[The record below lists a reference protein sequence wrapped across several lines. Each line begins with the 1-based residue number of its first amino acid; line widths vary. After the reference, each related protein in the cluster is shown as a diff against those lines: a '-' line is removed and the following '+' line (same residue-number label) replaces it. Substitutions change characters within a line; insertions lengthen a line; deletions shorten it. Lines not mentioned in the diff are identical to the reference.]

1 MKRLFL
7 FLTNIFLT
15 AFLFSQSWY
24 SGEYWF
30 DRNYSQKVAF
40 SCSNEMSDFNFNA
53 SALNPGFHTLNLH
66 LNNSGGW
73 CAPLSYGFYKID
85 SQFLNNTSSDVT
97 YKCWFDRDYSSIQ
110 SGNISNGMIA
120 LPTENIEVGLHT
132 LYIAIENAGTQSG
145 LYSYAFYKFANSDLE
160 NPNSVALSYS
170 YWFDN
175 DDAHKITGQL
185 QNGLLML
192 DTDTLSVGDHYLN
205 IQVNNV
211 TPSHLYRVPFYKA
224 PPTFVVSSLTDTLQ
238 GYVDG
243 LGEFDSLSVVQ
254 ISAVANPC
262 YEFVSWNDGNTDN
275 PREFT
280 LTKDT
285 VFTALFEEIE
295 FVTELSATICQ

>member
-66 LNNSGGW
+66 LNNSGVW

-120 LPTENIEVGLHT
+120 LPTENLEVGLHT

-145 LYSYAFYKFANSDLE
+145 LYSYAFYKFSNSDLE

-170 YWFDN
+170 
-175 DDAHKITGQL
+175 
-185 QNGLLML
+185 
-192 DTDTLSVGDHYLN
+192 
-205 IQVNNV
+205 
-211 TPSHLYRVPFYKA
+211 
-224 PPTFVVSSLTDTLQ
+224 
-238 GYVDG
+238 
-243 LGEFDSLSVVQ
+243 
-254 ISAVANPC
+254 
-262 YEFVSWNDGNTDN
+262 
-275 PREFT
+275 
-280 LTKDT
+280 
-285 VFTALFEEIE
+285 
-295 FVTELSATICQ
+295 